1 MNRSELGKY
10 AKQDE
15 ADRRL
20 TTTKK
25 SQCSM
30 QKSPKLSYTLL
41 IFFYLWYVWKIQI
54 SLDLD
59 KIQQ

>member
-41 IFFYLWYVWKIQI
+41 IFFYLWYV
-54 SLDLD
+54 
-59 KIQQ
+59 

>member
-1 MNRSELGKY
+1 
-10 AKQDE
+10 
-15 ADRRL
+15 
-20 TTTKK
+20 
-25 SQCSM
+25 M

-54 SLDLD
+54 SLDSD